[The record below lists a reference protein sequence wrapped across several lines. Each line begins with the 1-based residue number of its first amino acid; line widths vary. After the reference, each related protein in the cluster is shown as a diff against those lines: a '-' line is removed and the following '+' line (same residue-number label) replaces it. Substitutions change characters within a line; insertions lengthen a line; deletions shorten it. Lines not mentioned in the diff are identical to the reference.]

1 MIFQLT
7 GRDYATIILN
17 GGAIILIFGVL
28 RTFLFTNVKDRLDD
42 VLFIRLMI
50 LNILLALANTVSY
63 VIDYKEINGAWLIK
77 MISTTLFYLVL
88 MLTGLCWRHY
98 TSVRFAYDLRKNWRR
113 NLIITVAALLSL
125 IILINPFTG
134 WFFSLDSDMDLHRGL
149 LYVPVYI
156 IIVIYVFAGFFDIVR
171 YRTNRGT
178 KGPVP
183 VWFYMLP
190 VICGGL
196 LTLFVPGSPSFA
208 PIGIAISIAFTH
220 AGTVTEV
227 TDILS

>member
-1 MIFQLT
+1 M
-7 GRDYATIILN
+7 
-17 GGAIILIFGVL
+17 
-28 RTFLFTNVKDRLDD
+28 
-42 VLFIRLMI
+42 
-50 LNILLALANTVSY
+50 LLALDIGNS
-63 VIDYKEINGAWLIK
+63 G
-77 MISTTLFYLVL
+77 ISI
-88 MLTGLCWRHY
+88 G
-98 TSVRFAYDLRKNWRR
+98 
-113 NLIITVAALLSL
+113 
-125 IILINPFTG
+125 
-134 WFFSLDSDMDLHRGL
+134 FFSLDSDMDLHRGL